1 MHPVILEP
9 SFIDQL
15 ALVISVFGIK
25 PFYMLVALVI
35 IKVLWGRPGRDLRL
49 LLASMVAFE
58 AGELFCALNFTL
70 STDMSVLL
78 EFGHH
83 AGMILFGALLPWG
96 IYALV
101 DERILRFSAQ
111 DKTCAAAR
119 FCKRCWKNDDLA
131 CGLQRLM
138 LFAAPALAL
147 IALIPVSSE
156 VLVFSARFDVLGS
169 PVDYQLTHTEQW
181 ALYRAYPLAA
191 SGLMLTT
198 FFLLLRGRR
207 GLGPAQWSFF
217 LGLGLMAFSFLR
229 FTLITSFSAAPW
241 WADTWEEVT
250 ELLTVLGLALAL
262 WVFRRP
268 FGLVGSAR
276 VDPIARS

>member
-1 MHPVILEP
+1 MPSIPLEA

-15 ALVISVFGIK
+15 ALVVAVFGIK

-35 IKVLWGRPGRDLRL
+35 IKVLWARPGRDLRIL
-49 LLASMVAFE
+49 MASMLAFE

-70 STDMSVLL
+70 TKDLSVLL

-96 IYALV
+96 IYTLV

-111 DKTCAAAR
+111 DKTCAASR
-119 FCKRCWKNDDLA
+119 FCKRCWKTDDVV

-138 LFAAPALAL
+138 LFAAPAFAL

-156 VLVFSARFDVLGS
+156 VLVLSARFDVFGS
-169 PVDYQLTHTEQW
+169 PVAYQLTYAEQW
-181 ALYRAYPLAA
+181 ALYRAYPIAA
-191 SGLMLTT
+191 SGLMLIT

-217 LGLGLMAFSFLR
+217 LGLGLMTFSFLR

-268 FGLVGSAR
+268 FGLLGSAR
-276 VDPIARS
+276 TEPVVQ